1 MTVSPRL
8 PADPAPLPTTIDG
21 ARVVRVLSAGERAVT
36 ALVHADGATRVARV
50 IDAACPDSLI
60 DAEVA
65 VHDAVR
71 RAVPALRE
79 HVVGLDDL
87 VTLPDGRIALL
98 LEQVGGPPLDTVLA
112 ARHGQLALGEA
123 VTLLAPLAEAL
134 EAAHAVGLSGIGL
147 SAADVRLRESG
158 APVVIRLQD
167 ARVGPVLPERLRDRE
182 PAYAADRAAIARLGA
197 TVAAAV
203 AEPGRAGLLAVVRG
217 AELDRP
223 LAPVLF
229 DLAEPLPVRLEMV
242 GREPVDSAAVDGAG
256 GAAVG
261 VAEPLTARSTVS
273 RPEDVAEEP
282 PVPSWLQA
290 ALDAARAVGLPTGII
305 EPVRSTAL
313 ALGARWGAVVVRPRF
328 LLAGAAGVGALVL
341 ALVLGSSSAGVEA
354 AAGDAPLDPGL
365 APTATVPSAGGE
377 APELALHPEPG
388 EWQAVVEVLVT
399 RWSACRAA
407 AGSGSS
413 TGGSGDRGDGGA
425 AAASCTASTVHPGS
439 AAHLLLHEADPRHA
453 LLERWSAARGEAVV
467 IERMGGAVLIDLIT
481 AGTPTASLLIV
492 RSEAG
497 WRVRDV
503 IG

>member
-50 IDAACPDSLI
+50 IDAACHDALI

-71 RAVPALRE
+71 RASPALRE

-134 EAAHAVGLSGIGL
+134 EAAHAVGVSGIGL

-158 APVVIRLQD
+158 APVITRLHD
-167 ARVGPVLPERLRDRE
+167 ARVGAVLPERLRDRE

-197 TVAAAV
+197 AVAVAV
-203 AEPGRAGLLAVVRG
+203 AEPARARLLAAVRG
-217 AELDRP
+217 AADDRS
-223 LAPVLF
+223 LAPALF
-229 DLAEPLPVRLEMV
+229 DLAEPLPVRLEAT
-242 GREPVDSAAVDGAG
+242 GDEPFDFACVEDADGAE
-256 GAAVG
+256 APAIALPAIDRPMVRRDDSS
-261 VAEPLTARSTVS
+261 ESTIM
-273 RPEDVAEEP
+273 
-282 PVPSWLQA
+282 PSWLQA
-290 ALDAARAVGLPTGII
+290 ALDAARAVGLPAGII
-305 EPVRSTAL
+305 EPAQSTAL
-313 ALGARWGAVVVRPRF
+313 ALIARWGTAVVRPRF
-328 LLAGAAGVGALVL
+328 LLAGAAGAGSLVL
-341 ALVLGSSSAGVEA
+341 ALVLGASIPAEEA
-354 AAGDAPLDPGL
+354 AAGDAPTDPGA
-365 APTATVPSAGGE
+365 APAASAPPVGGE
-377 APELALHPEPG
+377 APEFVVHPEPD
-388 EWQAVVEVLVT
+388 EWQGVVEELVA
-399 RWSACRAA
+399 RWTACRVAA
-407 AGSGSS
+407 TSGSA
-413 TGGSGDRGDGGA
+413 GDVDGRDA
-425 AAASCTASTVHPGS
+425 PTASCSAMAAHPGS
-439 AAHLLLHEADPRHA
+439 AAQQLLLEADPRHA

-467 IERMGGAVLIDLIT
+467 VERMGGAVLVDLVT